1 MGKAIDLGQ
10 DVVADASKVQLDK
23 DMYKLAN
30 EQNLTFSQLL
40 ERINPSKP
48 GENLDAFSRQLKR
61 FGIVMKS
68 DHAAGVYASTIENAL
83 NASMEQYDN
92 QP

>member
-10 DVVADASKVQLDK
+10 DVVAEPSKVQLNK
-23 DMYKLAN
+23 DMYKIAT

-48 GENLDAFSRQLKR
+48 GDSLDAFGRQLKR
-61 FGIVMKS
+61 FGIVTKS
-68 DHAAGVYASTIENAL
+68 DLSAGVYASTIEQAL
-83 NASMEQYDN
+83 SLIHI
-92 QP
+92 